1 MGFAGNQRGHDPWRI
16 APHLFACSENF
27 DHRVAVCCGGSR
39 RPLDSSEV
47 SFDSDRSLR
56 LAWERLFNVR
66 EPDFAYRYW
75 RGAGGSLLLLG
86 FCDMALRDP
95 ASRPDRGFGVR
106 DGMDYLIIELESLLL
121 QRGRTSADIIRAT
134 GHTPA
139 NISKIRNGKVK
150 AIRLKTL
157 LDICVELDC
166 QPGDL
171 IKRVSERELDELA
184 MRRARKALSRAT
196 TADEGSVLESDRVY
210 VVDLR
215 ND

>member
-1 MGFAGNQRGHDPWRI
+1 
-16 APHLFACSENF
+16 
-27 DHRVAVCCGGSR
+27 
-39 RPLDSSEV
+39 
-47 SFDSDRSLR
+47 
-56 LAWERLFNVR
+56 
-66 EPDFAYRYW
+66 
-75 RGAGGSLLLLG
+75 
-86 FCDMALRDP
+86 
-95 ASRPDRGFGVR
+95 
-106 DGMDYLIIELESLLL
+106 MDYLIIELESLLL
-121 QRGRTSADIIRAT
+121 QRGRTRADIIRAT